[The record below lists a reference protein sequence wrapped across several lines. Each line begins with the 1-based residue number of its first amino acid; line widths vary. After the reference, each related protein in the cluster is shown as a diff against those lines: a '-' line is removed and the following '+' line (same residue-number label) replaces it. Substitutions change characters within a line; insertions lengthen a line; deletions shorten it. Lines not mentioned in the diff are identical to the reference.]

1 MSGEIHHYD
10 KNITHYFT
18 TSLHTKKMKL
28 ISLDLSIISYE
39 NALKEILQL
48 AHTHTPSYAC
58 FANVH
63 MTIEAHDNPD
73 FAQKVNKAN
82 FVFTDGKPLCLALKL
97 KHNIIQPRIAG
108 MDFMPDILQKANN
121 QFGNQVNKEKLNV
134 FLYGSTKEILEK
146 ISEKIKEK
154 YPQINVCGSIS
165 PPFIEILEEEKQN
178 YINQINKANTHLVFV
193 ALGCPKQEIW
203 MSENSPQINA
213 VLLGVGGAFPVF
225 AQMQKRAPKIL
236 QNLALEWVFRLSQE
250 PKRLFRR
257 YFYTNLKFLKLLK

>member
-1 MSGEIHHYD
+1 
-10 KNITHYFT
+10 
-18 TSLHTKKMKL
+18 MKL

-39 NALKEILQL
+39 NALKEILHL

-58 FANVH
+58 FANAH
-63 MTIEAHDNPD
+63 MTIEAHDNPY
-73 FAQKVNKAN
+73 FAERVNKAN
-82 FVFTDGKPLCLALKL
+82 FVFTDGKPLCLALKWKYKIL
-97 KHNIIQPRIAG
+97 QPRIAG

-121 QFGNQVNKEKLNV
+121 ETNNQQSNEKYKEKLNV
-134 FLYGSTKEILEK
+134 FLYGSTEEILEK
-146 ISEKIKEK
+146 ISEKIKKK

-165 PPFIEILEEEKQN
+165 PPFREILEEEKQS

-236 QNLALEWVFRLSQE
+236 QKLALEWAFRFSQE
-250 PKRLFRR
+250 PKRLFKR
-257 YFYTNLKFLKLLK
+257 YLYTNLKFLKLLK

>member
-1 MSGEIHHYD
+1 
-10 KNITHYFT
+10 
-18 TSLHTKKMKL
+18 MKL

-39 NALKEILQL
+39 NALNEILQL
-48 AHTHTPSYAC
+48 ARTHTPSYAC

-63 MTIEAHDNPD
+63 MTVEAHDNPD

-82 FVFTDGKPLCLALKL
+82 FVFTDGKPLCIALKL

-108 MDFMPDILQKANN
+108 MDFMPDILQKANYQFDN
-121 QFGNQVNKEKLNV
+121 QADNQNNKLNV
-134 FLYGSTKEILEK
+134 FLYGSTEEILGK

-165 PPFIEILEEEKQN
+165 PSFGEILEEEKQN

-203 MSENSPQINA
+203 MSENSSQINA

-236 QNLALEWVFRLSQE
+236 QKLALEWVFRLFQE

>member
-1 MSGEIHHYD
+1 
-10 KNITHYFT
+10 
-18 TSLHTKKMKL
+18 MKL

-39 NALKEILQL
+39 NALTEILQL

-58 FANVH
+58 FANAH

-73 FAQKVNKAN
+73 FAKKVNKAN

-121 QFGNQVNKEKLNV
+121 ETNNPQGNEKYKEKLNV
-134 FLYGSTKEILEK
+134 FLYGSTGEILGK
-146 ISEKIKEK
+146 ITEKIKEK

-165 PPFIEILEEEKQN
+165 PPFREILEEEKQS

-225 AQMQKRAPKIL
+225 AQTQKRAPKIL
-236 QNLALEWVFRLSQE
+236 QKLALEWVFRLFQE
-250 PKRLFRR
+250 PKRLFKR